1 MKKKSLTKDR
11 VPPKKNNPSKKTPTE
26 KPSMAKK
33 TVAVKPM
40 AKMTLEKKKSLKPKV
55 ITPKEILPP
64 EEDEL
69 GAAKALILSN
79 DEKNPEAKDAL
90 QKYLSDMRKYP
101 LLTPEEEHKLA
112 VLYKETGDRKAAERL
127 VTSNLRFV
135 VKVAAEYSKF
145 GARMID
151 LIQEGNVGLMHAVRE
166 FNPFKGVRLITY
178 AVWWIRGYI
187 QEYLMKNYSQ
197 VRIGTTQ
204 AQKKLFYHLNKEKAK
219 LDSLG
224 NAPDTKLL
232 SSRLG
237 VTESEIKQMESRLQ
251 GADLSLDAPQ
261 GDDDSAR
268 RWIDSEADTT
278 TASVEET
285 LALSEEKKI
294 FNQEIGSVIKLL
306 NEKEKYILAHRVLG
320 DPPQTLQEV
329 GDQFGITRER
339 ARQLEER
346 VIEKI
351 KEHFSK
357 VFPDYKI
364 NLPEN

>member
-1 MKKKSLTKDR
+1 MKK
-11 VPPKKNNPSKKTPTE
+11 PASKKTKT
-26 KPSMAKK
+26 KAAPSGAKK
-33 TVAVKPM
+33 ASRKSDESIEGAGQNAVEND
-40 AKMTLEKKKSLKPKV
+40 AE
-55 ITPKEILPP
+55 EIVT
-64 EEDEL
+64 
-69 GAAKALILSN
+69 KALVPTAG
-79 DEKNPEAKDAL
+79 DESSPAAIDAL
-90 QKYLSDMRKYP
+90 HRYLAEIKMYP
-101 LLTPEEEHKLA
+101 LLTPEQERELA
-112 VLYKETGDRKAAERL
+112 VKYRETGDKRAAEQL

-166 FNPFKGVRLITY
+166 FNPYKGVRLITY

-219 LDSLG
+219 LDAMG
-224 NAPDTKLL
+224 IVPDVKLL

-237 VTESEIKQMESRLQ
+237 VSEDEVKEMQQRMSGR
-251 GADLSLDAPQ
+251 DLSIDAPV
-261 GDDDSAR
+261 GDDDNGR
-268 RWIDSEADTT
+268 RWVDSQADQ
-278 TASVEET
+278 SSIGVDET
-285 LALSEEKKI
+285 LAMSEEREI
-294 FNQEIGSVIKLL
+294 FRREIGKVVEKL
-306 NEKEKYILAHRVLG
+306 NDKEKYLLQHRILG

-329 GDQFGITRER
+329 GDHFGITRER

-346 VIEKI
+346 VVEKI
-351 KEHFSK
+351 KEHFKS

-364 NLPEN
+364 NLPKE